1 MFQYETNR
9 LLLQTKTESDF
20 LSILQFYEENKSHL
34 EPFEETRPEN
44 FYTPEYQLKML
55 SMESQLTKSHN
66 YLRLWLSLK
75 EDPNTIIGTICFSDI
90 FRHCAYLGYKIDY
103 RYTGNGYCYEACVK
117 GMEIMKNEYHVNCIK
132 ASILP
137 DNLASFH
144 VLKKLGFTFQRMQL
158 HPTSINHHFY
168 YLHDYQKLLG

>member
-9 LLLQTKTESDF
+9 LLLQTKTEPEV

-55 SMESQLTKSHN
+55 SMESQLTKSHT

-103 RYTGNGYCYEACVK
+103 LYTGNGYC
-117 GMEIMKNEYHVNCIK
+117 
-132 ASILP
+132 
-137 DNLASFH
+137 
-144 VLKKLGFTFQRMQL
+144 
-158 HPTSINHHFY
+158 
-168 YLHDYQKLLG
+168 